1 MKSRYILIAAI
12 LVLATVLSACGGP
25 TTINAQAQP
34 PVRTV
39 NVTGTGKVDLA
50 PDTAYINLGVH
61 TEDPSASA
69 AVAANNALTQKVI
82 DAVKSAGIDAKDIRT
97 SNFSIWPS
105 QNYGPD
111 GKPLDTKYVVDNT
124 VYVTVREIDKLADLL
139 DKAITAGVNTV
150 NSIQFDVADKT
161 AALKQARADAVKDA
175 QQQAK
180 ELADAAGLQL
190 GNVYQIGFSESS
202 MPIYDYGKG
211 GGGGAA
217 AEAVSVPIQPG
228 QLTISAS
235 VSMSYE
241 IK

>member
-1 MKSRYILIAAI
+1 M
-12 LVLATVLSACGGP
+12 C
-25 TTINAQAQP
+25 
-34 PVRTV
+34 
-39 NVTGTGKVDLA
+39 
-50 PDTAYINLGVH
+50 
-61 TEDPSASA
+61 
-69 AVAANNALTQKVI
+69 
-82 DAVKSAGIDAKDIRT
+82 
-97 SNFSIWPS
+97 
-105 QNYGPD
+105 
-111 GKPLDTKYVVDNT
+111 
-124 VYVTVREIDKLADLL
+124 DLL
-139 DKAITAGVNTV
+139 DNAITAGVNTV

-175 QQQAK
+175 QQQAR